1 MWFESCHEN
10 KVTGGAALIGETGK
24 RMTGKKK
31 NVLAK
36 EKQGYKK
43 RWEWK

>member
-31 NVLAK
+31 KCTCKGKTGV
-36 EKQGYKK
+36 
-43 RWEWK
+43 